1 MTKKAFVIVDVQKD
15 FMDDGPVP
23 VNGAY
28 KLVPIINDLMSRRK
42 DLGFDHIFATQD
54 WHPQDHI
61 SFTTTHDKPLY
72 CAVEQSMPDGSTMPL
87 VLFNPHCVADTPGSA
102 LAGMSEHLRSLG
114 VGKLVVVGVATE
126 FCVKATV
133 MDALQDGFEV
143 AVVLDAIGAVD
154 GAEGRRA
161 LQEMAA
167 EGAVLAHES
176 RPMSQVES
184 VPLARLA

>member
-1 MTKKAFVIVDVQKD
+1 
-15 FMDDGPVP
+15 
-23 VNGAY
+23 
-28 KLVPIINDLMSRRK
+28 
-42 DLGFDHIFATQD
+42 
-54 WHPQDHI
+54 
-61 SFTTTHDKPLY
+61 
-72 CAVEQSMPDGSTMPL
+72 
-87 VLFNPHCVADTPGSA
+87 
-102 LAGMSEHLRSLG
+102 MSEHLRSLG